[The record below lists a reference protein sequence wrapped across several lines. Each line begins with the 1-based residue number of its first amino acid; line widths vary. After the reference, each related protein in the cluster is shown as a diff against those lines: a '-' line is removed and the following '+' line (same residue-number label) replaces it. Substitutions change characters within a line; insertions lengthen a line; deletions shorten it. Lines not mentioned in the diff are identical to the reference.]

1 MKLYLNSNPEIKHKL
16 ANYPG
21 LCNALNKK
29 NFKVK
34 DSLLTYRQ
42 INTLSKDGVIIESRK
57 SDKEWRKFS
66 FKEIIY
72 LNLVKKFKDF
82 GLTNKQLLN
91 FKKFILESK
100 EFEEAIAYAFIGL
113 NLVVIFENKNNNYAC
128 YLWDYYSVLTKYD
141 SNYLVFNLTK
151 QVIELKENPKSKE
164 IFNFFLDI
172 RNYENHL
179 SEKEKEFIQTLQNN
193 DYEEIVIKKDN
204 EGKVTKVYTNKN
216 YSDKA
221 YSEKEMLDIIKSK
234 KWAKFEIVKT
244 DGRIVSIKEKE
255 IFKY

>member
-172 RNYENHL
+172 
-179 SEKEKEFIQTLQNN
+179 
-193 DYEEIVIKKDN
+193 
-204 EGKVTKVYTNKN
+204 
-216 YSDKA
+216 
-221 YSEKEMLDIIKSK
+221 IKSK